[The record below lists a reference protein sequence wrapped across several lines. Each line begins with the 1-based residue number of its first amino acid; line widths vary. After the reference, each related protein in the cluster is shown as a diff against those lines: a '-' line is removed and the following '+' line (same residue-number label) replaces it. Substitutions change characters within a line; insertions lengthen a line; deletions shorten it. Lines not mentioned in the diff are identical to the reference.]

1 MKNWK
6 RLFYY
11 LVINVLVSACV
22 TYLVL
27 TLWSRA
33 HPEFISSLGPLLSF
47 NNSISTPQNI
57 PVGDPQ
63 KIPSATNVVSA
74 TATLEPLATYQ
85 VLAGETLSEIAEK
98 FGVTVEKLAQLNGIT
113 DPKSLGAGQ
122 VLFVPKSP
130 VEQTSLPAS
139 METPIPPTGAAPV
152 QDQQAEVVIA
162 NVFGA
167 GDLNTER
174 VRLECKGQG
183 ELSLAGWKLK
193 DENGN
198 IFTFPQLILY
208 PGGAIDIHTGIGVND
223 VVSLYWGLKKSIW
236 TTGETVTLLDAR
248 GAMRATYDVP

>member
-33 HPEFISSLGPLLSF
+33 HPETAGSLGSLLSF
-47 NNSISTPQNI
+47 KATATPQNL
-57 PVGDPQ
+57 PLSDPQ
-63 KIPSATNVVSA
+63 ETLTSTIVISA
-74 TATLEPLATYQ
+74 TATTEALVTYQ
-85 VLAGETLSEIAEK
+85 VQAGETLSEIAEK
-98 FGVTVEKLAQLNGIT
+98 FGVPVEKLAQLNGIT
-113 DPKSLGAGQ
+113 DPKSLGSGQ

-130 VEQTSLPAS
+130 SDQPTTPVSTDTPAS
-139 METPIPPTGAAPV
+139 PASTSPV
-152 QDQQAEVVIA
+152 QSQQAEVVIA

-183 ELSLAGWKLK
+183 ELSLAGWQLK

-198 IFTFPQLILY
+198 VFTFPQLILY
-208 PGGAIDIHTGIGVND
+208 PGGAIDIHTGTGVND

-236 TTGETVTLLDAR
+236 TTGEIVTLLDAK
-248 GAMRATYDVP
+248 GATRATYSVP